1 MFKSVAARVFAALL
15 IAAVLG
21 GGHAQAVAGLP
32 GEVAHSAMGGS
43 TLMPTTAQFN
53 AWTHW
58 IVNYDNFVELNVS
71 DDYYNGWKTGD
82 QTTGQAALH
91 WKYDDTNHLLFRVR
105 QYDLGGQNSNFLWG
119 GTLGAPFLSPQM
131 LIDQISVSNYNAYR
145 EGQMLNLALAR
156 KLGGGGAFSIGLLF
170 ADAGYKDSAAD
181 PEFEDKSM
189 AFGGQVT
196 WGNGDGFDLAASLFR
211 ESSTYTVTDG
221 ELESD
226 LMLFDL
232 TARIDRGND
241 WVYQL
246 GFVMGT
252 GSVVDDDLS
261 LMGVIGNVGRHLL
274 HTDTG
279 GVTAEFYLSYL
290 SLKSEPEGEDE
301 YKETGL
307 TVPGTRVAAWAEISR
322 RFQIMAGANAFWS
335 TTKWEEGEGL
345 DESERGFSFSY
356 SGGLAYT
363 PTHNVRIEGELQMGA
378 LNNLLS
384 LGNTTPLLTRV
395 GATFLF

>member
-1 MFKSVAARVFAALL
+1 MFKSVAVRVFAALL

-21 GGHAQAVAGLP
+21 GGSGQAVAGLP

-53 AWTHW
+53 SWTHW

-71 DDYYNGWKTGD
+71 DSYEWKTAD
-82 QTTGQAALH
+82 QTTGQATLH
-91 WKYDDTNHLLFRVR
+91 WKYDDSNHLLFRVR
-105 QYDLGGQNSNFLWG
+105 QFDLGGQNSNFLWG
-119 GTLGAPFLSPQM
+119 GTLGAPVFTPQM
-131 LIDQISVSNYNAYR
+131 LIDEISVSEYNAYR
-145 EGQMLNLALAR
+145 DGQMLNLALAR
-156 KLGGGGAFSIGLLF
+156 KLAGGGAFSFGLLF
-170 ADAGYKDSAAD
+170 ADAGFKDSADD
-181 PEFEDKSM
+181 PEFEDKST

-211 ESSTYTVTDG
+211 EGSTRTVTDG
-221 ELESD
+221 EIESD
-226 LMLFDL
+226 LLNFDV

-246 GFVMGT
+246 GFVMAT
-252 GSVVDDDLS
+252 GSIVDDDVS
-261 LMGVIGNVGRHLL
+261 LMGVVGNVGRHLL

-279 GVTAEFYLSYL
+279 GVTAEFYVNYL
-290 SLKSEPEGEDE
+290 NLKNEPEGGDE
-301 YKETGL
+301 YTENML

-322 RFQIMAGANAFWS
+322 RFQIMAGANAFW
-335 TTKWEEGEGL
+335 TTTSWEEGEGL

-363 PTHNVRIEGELQMGA
+363 PAHNVRIEGELQMGA